1 MKRQRHNQVQRLST
15 PFCVLS
21 LIAMMAFYQSNAI
34 AQSSVREIDSPA
46 GASSG
51 EPNLFTAPDGRV
63 FLSWIEAVANGGH
76 ALRFAIRESG
86 KWSSPLS
93 VIESGNLLANWADF
107 PSLTMTA
114 DGSLVAH
121 WLVKAPADRHA
132 YDINIARSTDGGK
145 TWSKPFTPH
154 RDNTATE
161 HGFVSMLPLRG
172 ARVGALWLD
181 GRQFAKAASNN
192 GHDGHGPSTNEMTL
206 RWAAIDKTG
215 EFSEEAVL
223 DARVCDCCQTS
234 AALTSEGPAVVYRDR
249 STEEVRDIS
258 IIRLVKGRWTEP
270 RSIHADGWT
279 IEGCPVNG
287 PSIAADGKR
296 VAVSWFTAAKASQRV
311 NVAFSADA
319 GASFG
324 QPVQVDEGS
333 PVGRVQVQL
342 LGDGSALVCW
352 LERTAKGGEIKVRRV
367 RHDGSRDQA
376 LTVAVAGVA
385 RATGF
390 PRMTRAGEEIIFAWT
405 DASSPSHV
413 RLASLSLRDK

>member
-1 MKRQRHNQVQRLST
+1 MQRLST
-15 PFCVLS
+15 TFWVL
-21 LIAMMAFYQSNAI
+21 LLVAMMAFYQSNSV
-34 AQSSVREIDSPA
+34 AQSPVRETDSPA
-46 GASSG
+46 GPSSG

-63 FLSWIEAVANGGH
+63 FLSWIEATTNGGH
-76 ALRFAIRESG
+76 ALRFAVREGG
-86 KWSSPLS
+86 KWSSPRS
-93 VIESGNLLANWADF
+93 IIEAGDLLVNWADF
-107 PSLTMTA
+107 PSLIMAA

-121 WLVKAPADRHA
+121 WLVKAPSGGHA
-132 YDINIARSTDGGK
+132 YDINISRSTDGGA
-145 TWSKPFTPH
+145 TWSKPFAPH

-181 GRQFAKAASNN
+181 GRQFATAAGNN
-192 GHDGHGPSTNEMTL
+192 GHDGHGPSRNEMTL

-215 EFSEEAVL
+215 VLSEEAVL
-223 DARVCDCCQTS
+223 DSRVCDCCQTS

-270 RSIHADGWT
+270 RSIHSDGWH

-287 PSIAADGKR
+287 PSIASAGKR
-296 VAVSWFTAAKASQRV
+296 VAVSWFTAAKESQRV
-311 NVAFSADA
+311 NIAFSTDA

-333 PVGRVQVQL
+333 PVGRVQVQML
-342 LGDGSALVCW
+342 ADGSALVCW
-352 LERTAKGGEIKVRRV
+352 LERSAKGGEIKVRRV
-367 RHDGSRDQA
+367 RPDGSRDQA
-376 LTVAVAGVA
+376 LGVAMAGVA

-405 DASSPSHV
+405 DASSPSRV
-413 RLASLSLRDK
+413 RLASVSLRGK

>member
-1 MKRQRHNQVQRLST
+1 M
-15 PFCVLS
+15 LS
-21 LIAMMAFYQSNAI
+21 LIAMMAFYQNSAI
-34 AQSSVREIDSPA
+34 AQSTVREIDSPA

-63 FLSWIEAVANGGH
+63 FLSWIEAVGNGGH
-76 ALRFAIRESG
+76 ALRFAVREGG
-86 KWSSPLS
+86 KWSSPRS
-93 VIESGNLLANWADF
+93 IIEAADLLVNWADF
-107 PSLTMTA
+107 PSITMAA

-121 WLVKAPADRHA
+121 WLVKAPSGGHA
-132 YDINIARSTDGGK
+132 YDINIARSTDGGA
-145 TWSKPFTPH
+145 TWSKPFTLH

-181 GRQFAKAASNN
+181 GRQFAKAAGNTE
-192 GHDGHGPSTNEMTL
+192 HDGHGPSSNEMTL
-206 RWAAIDKTG
+206 HWAAIDKTG
-215 EFSEEAVL
+215 VLSEEAML

-249 STEEVRDIS
+249 SPEEVRDIS
-258 IIRLVKGRWTEP
+258 IIRFVKGRWTEP
-270 RSIHADGWT
+270 RTIHADGWT

-296 VAVSWFTAAKASQRV
+296 VAVSWFTAARESQRV
-311 NVAFSADA
+311 NIAFSTDA

-324 QPVQVDEGS
+324 EPVQVDEGS
-333 PVGRVQVQL
+333 PVGRVQVHV

-367 RHDGSRDQA
+367 RSDGARDQP
-376 LTVAVAGVA
+376 LSVATAGVA
-385 RATGF
+385 RKTGF
-390 PRMTRAGEEIIFAWT
+390 PRMTRAGGEIIFAWT
-405 DASSPSHV
+405 DASSPSRV
-413 RLASLSLRDK
+413 RLASLSLRGK